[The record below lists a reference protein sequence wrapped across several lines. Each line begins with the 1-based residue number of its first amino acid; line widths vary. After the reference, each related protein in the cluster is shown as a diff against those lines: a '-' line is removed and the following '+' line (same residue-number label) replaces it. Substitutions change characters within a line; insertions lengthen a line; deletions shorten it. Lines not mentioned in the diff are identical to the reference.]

1 MGEKFDYDFSGWATR
16 NDIKC
21 TDGRTIKRDAFAEDD
36 GKIVPLTY
44 EFDHL
49 DVTDVLGQALLCNR
63 PEGVYTYCKFN
74 DARKGQVAKARV
86 QLGDI
91 TSLAIY
97 ANKIKQDGDMNVVH
111 GSIKEVSLT
120 MFPANPGA
128 VIDYV
133 VPDLDEHGCSTCKHL
148 GNEFCQCCHAGNMWV
163 AKED

>member
-1 MGEKFDYDFSGWATR
+1 MSKMVEKFDYDFSGWASWY
-16 NDIKC
+16 DIEC
-21 TDGRTIKRDAFAEDD
+21 TDGRIIKRDAFAEDN

-44 EFDHL
+44 EFNHNKP
-49 DVTDVLGQALLCNR
+49 TDVLGHALLCNR

-74 DARKGQVAKARV
+74 DTLKGQVAKTRV
-86 QLGDI
+86 QSKDI

-97 ANKIKQDGDMNVVH
+97 ANNIKQVAGMSVIH

-133 VPDLDEHGCSTCKHL
+133 VPSPEGVI
-148 GNEFCQCCHAGNMWV
+148 E
-163 AKED
+163 